1 MDRKNGNIIPMSE
14 REDLLNNLK
23 IDRTKAPETEDSS
36 SRKLILLGIAI
47 VIVGSFSW
55 IFLSEEELKEVTTFT
70 VKSLQMS
77 DSSATS
83 ILDAS
88 GYVVAR
94 RRATVSSKMTGK
106 VMKVFIEEGMYVEE
120 GQLLAQLDDST
131 MIADLNYSQSQ
142 LNEAKRVFNRTK
154 ELAKEE
160 LASQASLDAARAS
173 VEGLEALNEVRK
185 QVVQDMKILAP
196 FSGVVVYKAAQPGEM
211 ISPVSAG
218 GGFTNTG
225 ICTIVDMDSLEVEV
239 DVNESFIN
247 RVKPGQP
254 VITNLNAYPK
264 WDIPSEVI
272 AIIPTADRNKATVK
286 VRIALLEKDE
296 RVLPDMGSRVSFLRK
311 VETKMEETPKEGVMI
326 PLAAISVSKDQSFV
340 QALKENKIIIT
351 NIEIAE
357 ETANYARVTKG
368 LESGM
373 KVIARFDDDLE
384 DNQKVIV
391 K

>member
-1 MDRKNGNIIPMSE
+1 MSD

-23 IDRTKAPETEDSS
+23 IDRSAPPSS
-36 SRKLILLGIAI
+36 EGQQSNKLYLFGISIL
-47 VIVGSFSW
+47 IVGFFW
-55 IFLSEEELKEVTTFT
+55 WLFLSDDELKEVTTFT
-70 VKSLQMS
+70 VKSLEMS
-77 DSSATS
+77 DASATS

-120 GQLLAQLDDST
+120 GQILAQLDDST
-131 MIADLNYSQSQ
+131 MKADLNYSQSQ
-142 LNEAKRVFNRTK
+142 LNEAIRIFNRTK
-154 ELAKEE
+154 ELAKDE

-173 VEGLEALNEVRK
+173 VEGLEALNAVRK

-239 DVNESFIN
+239 DVNEAFIN

-286 VRIALLEKDE
+286 VRIALLERDE

-311 VETKMEETPKEGVMI
+311 VENKSPEIAKEGVMI
-326 PLAAISVSKDQSFV
+326 PLAAVAIKDDQSVV
-340 QALKENKIIIT
+340 QALDGSKIRFT
-351 NIEIAE
+351 KVEVAE
-357 ETANYARVTKG
+357 ETANYARVIDG
-368 LESGM
+368 LKSGM
-373 KVIARFDDDLE
+373 TVVAIFDDELE
-384 DNQKVIV
+384 DNQQVTV

>member
-1 MDRKNGNIIPMSE
+1 MSDREN
-14 REDLLNNLK
+14 LLNNLK
-23 IDRTKAPETEDSS
+23 IDRSAAPSEENSPS
-36 SRKLILLGIAI
+36 NKLYLLGAA
-47 VIVGSFSW
+47 VLLVSFFW
-55 IFLSEEELKEVTTFT
+55 WLFLSDDELKEVTTFT

-106 VMKVFIEEGMYVEE
+106 VMKVFIEEGMQVEE
-120 GQLLAQLDDST
+120 GQILAQLDDST
-131 MIADLNYSQSQ
+131 MVADLNYSQSQ
-142 LNEAKRVFNRTK
+142 LNEAKRVFNRTR

-160 LASQASLDAARAS
+160 LASQASLDSARAA
-173 VEGLEALNEVRK
+173 VEGLEALNAVRK

-239 DVNESFIN
+239 DVNEAFIN

-296 RVLPDMGSRVSFLRK
+296 RVLPDMGSRVSFLKK
-311 VETKMEETPKEGVMI
+311 VDTQGREEVKEGVMI
-326 PLAAISVSKDQSFV
+326 PLAALAILEDQSTV
-340 QALKENKIIIT
+340 QVIDGSQIKLTRVKV
-351 NIEIAE
+351 AE
-357 ETANYARVTKG
+357 ETANYARIIEG
-368 LESGM
+368 LSSGM
-373 KVIARFDDDLE
+373 TVVAKFDKELE
-384 DNQKVIV
+384 NNQKVII

>member
-1 MDRKNGNIIPMSE
+1 MSDREN
-14 REDLLNNLK
+14 LLNNLK
-23 IDRTKAPETEDSS
+23 IDRSAAPSEENSPS
-36 SRKLILLGIAI
+36 NKLYLLGAA
-47 VIVGSFSW
+47 VLLVSFFW
-55 IFLSEEELKEVTTFT
+55 WLFLSDDELKEVTTFT

-106 VMKVFIEEGMYVEE
+106 VMKVFIEEGMQVEE
-120 GQLLAQLDDST
+120 GQILAQLDDST
-131 MIADLNYSQSQ
+131 MVADLNYSQSQ
-142 LNEAKRVFNRTK
+142 LNEAKRVFNRTR

-160 LASQASLDAARAS
+160 LASQASLDSARAA
-173 VEGLEALNEVRK
+173 VEGLEALNAVRK

-239 DVNESFIN
+239 DVNEAFIN

-296 RVLPDMGSRVSFLRK
+296 RVLPDMGSRVSFLKK
-311 VETKMEETPKEGVMI
+311 VETQGREEVKEGVMI
-326 PLAAISVSKDQSFV
+326 PLAALAILEDQSTV
-340 QALKENKIIIT
+340 QVIDGSQIKLTRVKV
-351 NIEIAE
+351 AE
-357 ETANYARVTKG
+357 ETANYARIIEG
-368 LESGM
+368 LSSGM
-373 KVIARFDDDLE
+373 TVVAKFDKELE
-384 DNQKVIV
+384 NNQKVII

>member
-1 MDRKNGNIIPMSE
+1 MSDREN
-14 REDLLNNLK
+14 LLNNLK
-23 IDRTKAPETEDSS
+23 IDRSAAPSEE
-36 SRKLILLGIAI
+36 KLPSNRLYLLGAA
-47 VIVGSFSW
+47 VLLVSFFW
-55 IFLSEEELKEVTTFT
+55 WLFLSDDELKEVTTFT
-70 VKSLQMS
+70 VKSLQIS

-106 VMKVFIEEGMYVEE
+106 VMKVFIEEGMQVEE
-120 GQLLAQLDDST
+120 GQILAQLDDST
-131 MIADLNYSQSQ
+131 MVADLNYSQSQ
-142 LNEAKRVFNRTK
+142 LNEAKRVFNRTR

-160 LASQASLDAARAS
+160 LASKASLDSARAA
-173 VEGLEALNEVRK
+173 VEGLEALNAVRK

-225 ICTIVDMDSLEVEV
+225 ICTIVDMESLEVEV
-239 DVNESFIN
+239 DVNEAFIN

-296 RVLPDMGSRVSFLRK
+296 RVLPDMGSRVSFLKK
-311 VETKMEETPKEGVMI
+311 VETQSREEAKEGVMI
-326 PLAAISVSKDQSFV
+326 PLAALAILDDQSTV
-340 QALKENKIIIT
+340 QVIDGSQIKLTRVKV
-351 NIEIAE
+351 AE
-357 ETANYARVTKG
+357 ETANYARIKEG
-368 LESGM
+368 LSSGM
-373 KVIARFDDDLE
+373 TVVAKFDKELE
-384 DNQKVIV
+384 NNQKVII

>member
-1 MDRKNGNIIPMSE
+1 MSDREN
-14 REDLLNNLK
+14 LLNNLK
-23 IDRTKAPETEDSS
+23 IDRSAPPAAGGQQSS
-36 SRKLILLGIAI
+36 KLYLLAI
-47 VIVGSFSW
+47 SVLIVGLFW
-55 IFLSEEELKEVTTFT
+55 WLFLSDDELKEVTTFT
-70 VKSLQMS
+70 VKSLEMS
-77 DSSATS
+77 DASATS

-120 GQLLAQLDDST
+120 GQILAQLDDST
-131 MIADLNYSQSQ
+131 MQADLNYSQSQ
-142 LNEAKRVFNRTK
+142 LNEAIRIFNRTK
-154 ELAKEE
+154 ELAKDE
-160 LASQASLDAARAS
+160 LASQAALDAARAS
-173 VEGLEALNEVRK
+173 VEGLEALNAIRK

-239 DVNESFIN
+239 DVNEAFIN

-286 VRIALLEKDE
+286 VRIALLERDE

-311 VETKMEETPKEGVMI
+311 VENKSPEIVKEGVMI
-326 PLAAISVSKDQSFV
+326 PLAAVATKDDQSVV
-340 QALKENKIIIT
+340 QALEGSKIRLT
-351 NIEIAE
+351 KVEVAE
-357 ETANYARVTKG
+357 ETANYARVIDG
-368 LESGM
+368 LKSGM
-373 KVIARFDDDLE
+373 TVVAIFDNELENNQQVII
-384 DNQKVIV
+384 K
-391 K
+391 

>member
-1 MDRKNGNIIPMSE
+1 MSE
-14 REDLLNNLK
+14 RENLLNNLK
-23 IDRTKAPETEDSS
+23 IDRSAEPSESDSPN
-36 SRKLILLGIAI
+36 KLLLLGVA
-47 VIVGSFSW
+47 VVLVGFFW
-55 IFLSEEELKEVTTFT
+55 WLFLSDDELKEVTTFT

-94 RRATVSSKMTGK
+94 RRATVSSKVTGK

-131 MIADLNYSQSQ
+131 MKADLNYSQSQ
-142 LNEAKRVFNRTK
+142 LDEAIRVFNRTK

-173 VEGLEALNEVRK
+173 VEGLEALNAVRK
-185 QVVQDMKILAP
+185 QVVNDMQILAP

-239 DVNESFIN
+239 DVNEAFIN

-311 VETKMEETPKEGVMI
+311 VENATKETPKEGVMI
-326 PLAAISVSKDQSFV
+326 PLGAVSTKEGESIVQVIEGTSVEVRQV
-340 QALKENKIIIT
+340 EVV
-351 NIEIAE
+351 E
-357 ETANYARVTKG
+357 ETANYARVIKG
-368 LESGM
+368 LNSGM
-373 KVIARFDDDLE
+373 KVVARFDDELE
-384 DNQKVIV
+384 DGQKIII

>member
-1 MDRKNGNIIPMSE
+1 MSE
-14 REDLLNNLK
+14 RENLLNNLK
-23 IDRTKAPETEDSS
+23 IDRSAEPSESDSPN
-36 SRKLILLGIAI
+36 KLLLLGVA
-47 VIVGSFSW
+47 VVLVGFFW
-55 IFLSEEELKEVTTFT
+55 WLFLSDDELKEVTTFT

-94 RRATVSSKMTGK
+94 RRATVSSKVTGK
-106 VMKVFIEEGMYVEE
+106 VMQVFIEEGMYVEE

-131 MIADLNYSQSQ
+131 MKADLNYSQSQ
-142 LNEAKRVFNRTK
+142 LDEAIRVFNRTK

-173 VEGLEALNEVRK
+173 VEGLEALNAVRK
-185 QVVQDMKILAP
+185 QVVNDMQILAP

-239 DVNESFIN
+239 DVNEAFIN

-311 VETKMEETPKEGVMI
+311 VENATKETPKEGVMI
-326 PLAAISVSKDQSFV
+326 PLGAVSTKEGESIVQVIEGTSVEVRQV
-340 QALKENKIIIT
+340 EV
-351 NIEIAE
+351 AE
-357 ETANYARVTKG
+357 ETANYARVIKG
-368 LESGM
+368 LNSGM
-373 KVIARFDDDLE
+373 KVVARFDDELE
-384 DNQKVIV
+384 DGQKIII

>member
-1 MDRKNGNIIPMSE
+1 MSDKE
-14 REDLLNNLK
+14 NLLNNLK
-23 IDRTKAPETEDSS
+23 IDRSRSPSGDKSS
-36 SRKLILLGIAI
+36 LNKLYLLGIA
-47 VIVGSFSW
+47 VILVIFFSW
-55 IFLSEEELKEVTTFT
+55 LFLSEEELKEVTTFT
-70 VKSLQMS
+70 VKSLEMS

-131 MIADLNYSQSQ
+131 MVADLNYSESQ
-142 LNEAKRVFNRTK
+142 LNEAKRIYDRTLELTK
-154 ELAKEE
+154 ED
-160 LASQASLDAARAS
+160 LASQASLDAAKAS
-173 VEGLEALNEVRK
+173 LEGLEALNAVRK
-185 QVVQDMKILAP
+185 QIVQDMKILAP

-296 RVLPDMGSRVSFLRK
+296 RVLPDMGSRVSFLKKLGNSRS
-311 VETKMEETPKEGVMI
+311 TASIDGVMI
-326 PLAAISVSKDQSFV
+326 PLASVSEAGGESLV
-340 QALKENKIIIT
+340 QVIDGTKIKLMSV
-351 NIEIAE
+351 EVAE
-357 ETANYARVTKG
+357 ETSNYARVTEG
-368 LESGM
+368 LSSGM
-373 KVIARFDDDLE
+373 KVVARFDSELSN
-384 DNQKVIV
+384 NQKVII

>member
-1 MDRKNGNIIPMSE
+1 MSD

-23 IDRTKAPETEDSS
+23 IDRSAPPSS
-36 SRKLILLGIAI
+36 EGQQSNKLYLFGISIL
-47 VIVGSFSW
+47 IVGFFW
-55 IFLSEEELKEVTTFT
+55 WLFLSDDELKEVTTFT
-70 VKSLQMS
+70 VKSLEMS
-77 DSSATS
+77 DASATS

-106 VMKVFIEEGMYVEE
+106 VLKVFIEEGMYVEE
-120 GQLLAQLDDST
+120 GQILAQLDDST
-131 MIADLNYSQSQ
+131 MKADLNYSQSQ
-142 LNEAKRVFNRTK
+142 LNEAIRIFNRTK
-154 ELAKEE
+154 ELAKDE

-173 VEGLEALNEVRK
+173 VEGLEALNAVRK

-239 DVNESFIN
+239 DVNEAFIN

-286 VRIALLEKDE
+286 VRIALLERDE

-311 VETKMEETPKEGVMI
+311 VENKSPEIVKEGVMI
-326 PLAAISVSKDQSFV
+326 PLAAVAIKDDQSVV
-340 QALKENKIIIT
+340 QALDASKIRFT
-351 NIEIAE
+351 KVEVVE
-357 ETANYARVTKG
+357 ETANYARVIDG
-368 LESGM
+368 LKSGM
-373 KVIARFDDDLE
+373 TVVAIFDDELE
-384 DNQKVIV
+384 DNQQVTV

>member
-1 MDRKNGNIIPMSE
+1 MSD

-23 IDRTKAPETEDSS
+23 IDRSEAPTGDHSS
-36 SRKLILLGIAI
+36 SRKFIMLGLA
-47 VIVGSFSW
+47 VFIVGLFYW
-55 IFLSEEELKEVTTFT
+55 IFLSEDELKEVTTFT

-142 LNEAKRVFNRTK
+142 LNEAKRVFNRTQ

-173 VEGLEALNEVRK
+173 VEGLEALNAVRK

-272 AIIPTADRNKATVK
+272 AIIPTADRNKATVR

-311 VETKMEETPKEGVMI
+311 VETQVNETPKEGMMI
-326 PLAAISVSKDQSFV
+326 PLAAISTSDNQPKV
-340 QALKENKIIIT
+340 QALNNDRIVMT
-351 NIEIAE
+351 NIEVAE
-357 ETANYARVTKG
+357 ETANYARVTAG
-368 LESGM
+368 LKSGM
-373 KVIARFDDDLE
+373 KVIARFDDDLK

>member
-1 MDRKNGNIIPMSE
+1 MSDREN
-14 REDLLNNLK
+14 LLNNLK
-23 IDRTKAPETEDSS
+23 IDRSAQPVVDGSPS
-36 SRKLILLGIAI
+36 NKLYLLGAAI
-47 VIVGSFSW
+47 VLVSFFW
-55 IFLSEEELKEVTTFT
+55 WLFLSEDELKEVTTFT

-94 RRATVSSKMTGK
+94 RRATVSSKVTGK

-131 MIADLNYSQSQ
+131 MQADLNYSQSQ
-142 LNEAKRVFNRTK
+142 LDEARRIFNRTG

-160 LASQASLDAARAS
+160 LASQASLDAARAAM
-173 VEGLEALNEVRK
+173 EGLEALNAVRK
-185 QVVQDMKILAP
+185 QVVKDMQILAP

-239 DVNESFIN
+239 DVNEAFIN

-311 VETKMEETPKEGVMI
+311 VDNNNQEIQKEGVMI
-326 PLAAISVSKDQSFV
+326 PLAAVAYIDGSSLVQVVDGNSVQIM
-340 QALKENKIIIT
+340 Q
-351 NIEIAE
+351 IEVAE
-357 ETANYARVTKG
+357 ETANYARVIKG

-373 KVIARFDDDLE
+373 KVIARFDDELE
-384 DNQKVIV
+384 NNQKVII

>member
-1 MDRKNGNIIPMSE
+1 MSE
-14 REDLLNNLK
+14 RENLLNSLK
-23 IDRTKAPETEDSS
+23 IDRSKDIPEDDSPI
-36 SRKLILLGIAI
+36 KLYLLGLAILL
-47 VIVGSFSW
+47 VGLFWWLFS
-55 IFLSEEELKEVTTFT
+55 SDDELKEVTTFT

-94 RRATVSSKMTGK
+94 RRATVSSKVTGK

-131 MIADLNYSQSQ
+131 MRADLNYSKSQ
-142 LNEAKRVFNRTK
+142 LNEARRIFNRTR

-173 VEGLEALNEVRK
+173 LEGLEALNAVR
-185 QVVQDMKILAP
+185 QQIVNDMQILAP

-239 DVNESFIN
+239 DVNEAFIN

-311 VETKMEETPKEGVMI
+311 LDNTNQSIQKEGVMI
-326 PLAAISVSKDQSFV
+326 PLAALAEINGESLV
-340 QALKENKIIIT
+340 QVIEDSIVKIT
-351 NIEIAE
+351 LVNVDE
-357 ETANYARVTKG
+357 ETANYVRVTKG
-368 LESGM
+368 LTSGM
-373 KVIARFDDDLE
+373 QVVAKFNDELE
-384 DNQKVIV
+384 DGQKIV
-391 K
+391 VK

>member
-1 MDRKNGNIIPMSE
+1 MSD

-23 IDRTKAPETEDSS
+23 IDRSQAPTEDHSS
-36 SRKLILLGIAI
+36 SRKFIMLGLA
-47 VIVGSFSW
+47 VFIVGLFSW
-55 IFLSEEELKEVTTFT
+55 IFLSEDELKEVTTFT

-142 LNEAKRVFNRTK
+142 LNEAKRVFNRTQ

-173 VEGLEALNEVRK
+173 VEGLEALNAVRK

-272 AIIPTADRNKATVK
+272 AIIPTADRNKATVR

-311 VETKMEETPKEGVMI
+311 VETQVNETPKEGMMI
-326 PLAAISVSKDQSFV
+326 PLAAISRSSNQPKV
-340 QALKENKIIIT
+340 QALNNDRIVIT
-351 NIEIAE
+351 NIEVAE
-357 ETANYARVTKG
+357 ETANYARVTAG
-368 LESGM
+368 LKSGM
-373 KVIARFDDDLE
+373 KVIARFDDDLK

>member
-1 MDRKNGNIIPMSE
+1 MSD

-23 IDRTKAPETEDSS
+23 IDRSQAPTGDHSS
-36 SRKLILLGIAI
+36 SRKFIMLGLA
-47 VIVGSFSW
+47 VFIVGLFYW
-55 IFLSEEELKEVTTFT
+55 IFLSEDELKEVTTFT

-142 LNEAKRVFNRTK
+142 LNEAKRVFNRTQ

-272 AIIPTADRNKATVK
+272 AIIPTADRNKATVR

-311 VETKMEETPKEGVMI
+311 VETQVNETPKEGMMI
-326 PLAAISVSKDQSFV
+326 PLAAISTSSNQPKV
-340 QALKENKIIIT
+340 QALNNDRIVIT
-351 NIEIAE
+351 NIEVAE
-357 ETANYARVTKG
+357 ETANYARVTAG
-368 LESGM
+368 LKSGM
-373 KVIARFDDDLE
+373 KVIARFDDDLK

>member
-1 MDRKNGNIIPMSE
+1 MSE

-23 IDRTKAPETEDSS
+23 IDRSQAPISDQPVY
-36 SRKLILLGIAI
+36 RKSILLGAAVAI
-47 VIVGSFSW
+47 VLVFSW
-55 IFLSEEELKEVTTFT
+55 IFLSEDELKEVTTFT

-77 DSSATS
+77 ESSATS

-142 LNEAKRVFNRTK
+142 LNEARRVFDRTK

-160 LASQASLDAARAS
+160 LASQASLDAARAA
-173 VEGLEALNEVRK
+173 VEGLEALNAVRK

-225 ICTIVDMDSLEVEV
+225 ICTIVDMNSLEVEV

-311 VETKMEETPKEGVMI
+311 VEASAKEVSKQGVMI
-326 PLAAISVSKDQSFV
+326 PLGAISKSITY
-340 QALKENKIIIT
+340 LKFKHLMKI
-351 NIEIAE
+351 
-357 ETANYARVTKG
+357 
-368 LESGM
+368 ES
-373 KVIARFDDDLE
+373 L
-384 DNQKVIV
+384 
-391 K
+391 

>member
-1 MDRKNGNIIPMSE
+1 MSDREN
-14 REDLLNNLK
+14 LLNNLK
-23 IDRTKAPETEDSS
+23 IDRSRSPSEDKSS
-36 SRKLILLGIAI
+36 FNKLYLLGIA
-47 VIVGSFSW
+47 VILVIFFSW
-55 IFLSEEELKEVTTFT
+55 LFLSEEELKEVTTFT
-70 VKSLQMS
+70 VKSLEMS

-131 MIADLNYSQSQ
+131 MVADLNYSESQ
-142 LNEAKRVFNRTK
+142 LNEAKRIYDRTLELTK
-154 ELAKEE
+154 ED
-160 LASQASLDAARAS
+160 LASQASLDAAKAS
-173 VEGLEALNEVRK
+173 LEGLEALNAVRK
-185 QVVQDMKILAP
+185 QIVQDMKILAP

-296 RVLPDMGSRVSFLRK
+296 RVLPDMGSRVSFLKKLENSRS
-311 VETKMEETPKEGVMI
+311 TDSIDGVMI
-326 PLAAISVSKDQSFV
+326 PLASVSEAGGESLV
-340 QALKENKIIIT
+340 QVIDGSKIKLMSV
-351 NIEIAE
+351 EVAE
-357 ETANYARVTKG
+357 ETSNYARVTEG
-368 LESGM
+368 LSSGM
-373 KVIARFDDDLE
+373 KVVARFDSELSN
-384 DNQKVIV
+384 NQKVII

>member
-1 MDRKNGNIIPMSE
+1 MSD

-23 IDRTKAPETEDSS
+23 IDRSAPPSS
-36 SRKLILLGIAI
+36 EGQQSNKLYLFGISIL
-47 VIVGSFSW
+47 IVGFFW
-55 IFLSEEELKEVTTFT
+55 WLFLSDDELKEVTTFT
-70 VKSLQMS
+70 VKSLEMS
-77 DSSATS
+77 DASATS

-120 GQLLAQLDDST
+120 GQILAQLDDST
-131 MIADLNYSQSQ
+131 MQADLNYSQSQ
-142 LNEAKRVFNRTK
+142 LNEAKRIFNRTQ
-154 ELAKEE
+154 ELAKDE
-160 LASQASLDAARAS
+160 LASQAALDAARAS
-173 VEGLEALNEVRK
+173 VEGLEALNAIRK

-239 DVNESFIN
+239 DVNEAFIN

-311 VETKMEETPKEGVMI
+311 VENKSPEIVKEGVMI
-326 PLAAISVSKDQSFV
+326 PLAAVAIKDDQSVV
-340 QALKENKIIIT
+340 QALEGSKIRLT
-351 NIEIAE
+351 KVEVAE
-357 ETANYARVTKG
+357 ETANYARVIDG
-368 LESGM
+368 LKSGM
-373 KVIARFDDDLE
+373 TVVAIFDNELENNQQVII
-384 DNQKVIV
+384 K
-391 K
+391 

>member
-1 MDRKNGNIIPMSE
+1 MSDREN
-14 REDLLNNLK
+14 LLNNLK
-23 IDRTKAPETEDSS
+23 IDRSAPPAAVGQQSS
-36 SRKLILLGIAI
+36 KLYLLVIS
-47 VIVGSFSW
+47 VLIVGLFW
-55 IFLSEEELKEVTTFT
+55 WLFLSDDELKQVTTFT
-70 VKSLQMS
+70 VKSLEMS
-77 DSSATS
+77 DASATS

-120 GQLLAQLDDST
+120 GQILAQLDDST
-131 MIADLNYSQSQ
+131 MQADLNYSQSQ
-142 LNEAKRVFNRTK
+142 LNEAKRIFNRTQ
-154 ELAKEE
+154 ELAKDE
-160 LASQASLDAARAS
+160 LASQAALDAAKAS
-173 VEGLEALNEVRK
+173 VEGLEALNAIRK

-239 DVNESFIN
+239 DVNEAFIN

-311 VETKMEETPKEGVMI
+311 VENKSPEIVKEGVMI
-326 PLAAISVSKDQSFV
+326 PLAAVAIKDDQSVV
-340 QALKENKIIIT
+340 QALEGSKIRLT
-351 NIEIAE
+351 KVEVAE
-357 ETANYARVTKG
+357 ETANYARVIDG
-368 LESGM
+368 LKSGM
-373 KVIARFDDDLE
+373 TVVAIFDNELENNQQVII
-384 DNQKVIV
+384 K
-391 K
+391 

>member
-1 MDRKNGNIIPMSE
+1 MSE

-23 IDRTKAPETEDSS
+23 IDRSQAPITDQSLY
-36 SRKLILLGIAI
+36 RKSILLGVAV
-47 VIVGSFSW
+47 VIVLVFSW
-55 IFLSEEELKEVTTFT
+55 IFLSEDELKEVTTFT

-106 VMKVFIEEGMYVEE
+106 VMKVFIEEGMYVQE

-160 LASQASLDAARAS
+160 LASQASLDAARAA
-173 VEGLEALNEVRK
+173 VEGLEALNAVRE

-311 VETKMEETPKEGVMI
+311 IETKTEQSPKEGVMI
-326 PLAAISVSKDQSFV
+326 PIAAISISNNKSTV
-340 QALKENKIIIT
+340 QALNENRIVLT
-351 NIEIAE
+351 EIEVAE
-357 ETANYARVTKG
+357 ETANYARVISG
-368 LESGM
+368 LESGI
-373 KVIARFDDDLE
+373 KVVARFDDDLE

>member
-1 MDRKNGNIIPMSE
+1 MSDREN
-14 REDLLNNLK
+14 LLNNLK
-23 IDRTKAPETEDSS
+23 IDRSAQPVVDGSPS
-36 SRKLILLGIAI
+36 NKLYLLGAAI
-47 VIVGSFSW
+47 VLVSFFW
-55 IFLSEEELKEVTTFT
+55 WLFLSEDELKEVTTFT

-94 RRATVSSKMTGK
+94 RRATVSSKVTGK

-131 MIADLNYSQSQ
+131 MQADLNYSQSQ
-142 LNEAKRVFNRTK
+142 LDEARRIFNRTG

-160 LASQASLDAARAS
+160 LASQASLDAARAAM
-173 VEGLEALNEVRK
+173 EGLEALNAVRK
-185 QVVQDMKILAP
+185 QVVKDMQILAP

-239 DVNESFIN
+239 DVNEAFIN

-311 VETKMEETPKEGVMI
+311 VDNNNQEIQKEGVMI
-326 PLAAISVSKDQSFV
+326 PLAAVADIDGNSLVQVVDGNSVQIM
-340 QALKENKIIIT
+340 Q
-351 NIEIAE
+351 IEVAE
-357 ETANYARVTKG
+357 ETANYARVIKG

-373 KVIARFDDDLE
+373 KVIARFDDELE
-384 DNQKVIV
+384 NNQKVII

>member
-1 MDRKNGNIIPMSE
+1 MSDREN
-14 REDLLNNLK
+14 LLNNLK
-23 IDRTKAPETEDSS
+23 IDRSAAPSEETSPS
-36 SRKLILLGIAI
+36 NKLYLLGAA
-47 VIVGSFSW
+47 VLLVSFFW
-55 IFLSEEELKEVTTFT
+55 WLFLSDDELKEVTTFT

-106 VMKVFIEEGMYVEE
+106 VMKVFIEEGMQVEE
-120 GQLLAQLDDST
+120 GQILAQLDDST
-131 MIADLNYSQSQ
+131 MVADLNYSQSQ
-142 LNEAKRVFNRTK
+142 LNEAKRVFNRTR

-160 LASQASLDAARAS
+160 LASQASLDSARAA
-173 VEGLEALNEVRK
+173 VEGLEALNAVRK

-239 DVNESFIN
+239 DVNEAFIN

-296 RVLPDMGSRVSFLRK
+296 RVLPDMGSRVSFLKK
-311 VETKMEETPKEGVMI
+311 VDTQGREEVKEGVMI
-326 PLAAISVSKDQSFV
+326 PLAALAILEDQSTV
-340 QALKENKIIIT
+340 QVIDGSQIKLTRVKV
-351 NIEIAE
+351 AE
-357 ETANYARVTKG
+357 ETANYARIIEG
-368 LESGM
+368 LSSGM
-373 KVIARFDDDLE
+373 TVVAKFDKELE
-384 DNQKVIV
+384 NNQKVII

>member
-1 MDRKNGNIIPMSE
+1 MSDREN
-14 REDLLNNLK
+14 LLNNLK
-23 IDRTKAPETEDSS
+23 IDRSAPPVVDGSPS
-36 SRKLILLGIAI
+36 NKLYLLGAAI
-47 VIVGSFSW
+47 VLVSFFW
-55 IFLSEEELKEVTTFT
+55 WLFLSEDELKEVTTFT

-94 RRATVSSKMTGK
+94 RRATVSSKVTGK

-131 MIADLNYSQSQ
+131 MQADLNYSQSQ
-142 LNEAKRVFNRTK
+142 LDEARRIFNRTG

-160 LASQASLDAARAS
+160 LASQASLDAARAAM
-173 VEGLEALNEVRK
+173 EGLEALNAVRK
-185 QVVQDMKILAP
+185 QVVKDMQILAP

-239 DVNESFIN
+239 DVNEAFIN

-311 VETKMEETPKEGVMI
+311 VDNNNQEIQKEGVMI
-326 PLAAISVSKDQSFV
+326 PLAAVADIDGSSLVQVVEGNSVQIM
-340 QALKENKIIIT
+340 Q
-351 NIEIAE
+351 IEVAE
-357 ETANYARVTKG
+357 ETANYARVIKG

-373 KVIARFDDDLE
+373 KVIARFDDELE
-384 DNQKVIV
+384 NNQKVII

>member
-1 MDRKNGNIIPMSE
+1 MSD

-23 IDRTKAPETEDSS
+23 IDRSAPPSS
-36 SRKLILLGIAI
+36 EGQQSNKLYLFGISIL
-47 VIVGSFSW
+47 IVGFFW
-55 IFLSEEELKEVTTFT
+55 WLFLSDDELKEVTTFT
-70 VKSLQMS
+70 VKSLEMS
-77 DSSATS
+77 DASATS

-106 VMKVFIEEGMYVEE
+106 VLKVFIEEGMYVEE
-120 GQLLAQLDDST
+120 GQILAQLDDST
-131 MIADLNYSQSQ
+131 MKADLNYSQSQ
-142 LNEAKRVFNRTK
+142 LNEAIRIFNRTK
-154 ELAKEE
+154 ELAKDE

-173 VEGLEALNEVRK
+173 VEGLEALNAVRK

-239 DVNESFIN
+239 DVNEAFIN

-286 VRIALLEKDE
+286 VRIALLERDE

-311 VETKMEETPKEGVMI
+311 VENKSPEIVKEGVMI
-326 PLAAISVSKDQSFV
+326 PLAAVAIKDDQSVV
-340 QALKENKIIIT
+340 QALDGSKIRFT
-351 NIEIAE
+351 KVEVAE
-357 ETANYARVTKG
+357 ETANYARVIDG
-368 LESGM
+368 LKSGM
-373 KVIARFDDDLE
+373 TVVAIFDDELE
-384 DNQKVIV
+384 DNQQVTV

>member
-1 MDRKNGNIIPMSE
+1 MSDREN
-14 REDLLNNLK
+14 LLNNLK
-23 IDRTKAPETEDSS
+23 IDRSTPPVVDGSPS
-36 SRKLILLGIAI
+36 NKLYLLGAAI
-47 VIVGSFSW
+47 VLVSFFW
-55 IFLSEEELKEVTTFT
+55 WLFLSEDELKEVTTFT

-94 RRATVSSKMTGK
+94 RRATVSSKVTGK

-131 MIADLNYSQSQ
+131 MQADLNYSQSQ
-142 LNEAKRVFNRTK
+142 LDEARRIFNRTG

-160 LASQASLDAARAS
+160 LASQASLDAARAAM
-173 VEGLEALNEVRK
+173 EGLEALNAVRK
-185 QVVQDMKILAP
+185 QVVKDMQILAP

-239 DVNESFIN
+239 DVNEAFIN

-311 VETKMEETPKEGVMI
+311 VDNNNQEIQKEGVMI
-326 PLAAISVSKDQSFV
+326 PLAAVAYIDGSSLVQVVDGNSVQIM
-340 QALKENKIIIT
+340 Q
-351 NIEIAE
+351 IEVAE
-357 ETANYARVTKG
+357 ETANYARVIKG

-373 KVIARFDDDLE
+373 KVIARFDDELE
-384 DNQKVIV
+384 NNQKVII

>member
-1 MDRKNGNIIPMSE
+1 MAE

-23 IDRTKAPETEDSS
+23 IDRSKAPAEDQSFL
-36 SRKLILLGIAI
+36 RKLILFGAAV
-47 VIVGSFSW
+47 VIVGVFSW
-55 IFLSEEELKEVTTFT
+55 VFLSEDELKEVTTFT

-142 LNEAKRVFNRTK
+142 LNEAKRVLSRTK

-160 LASQASLDAARAS
+160 LASQASLDAARAA
-173 VEGLEALNEVRK
+173 VEGLEALNAVRE

-311 VETKMEETPKEGVMI
+311 VETKTEQTPKEGVMI
-326 PLAAISVSKDQSFV
+326 PIAAISISDNKSTV
-340 QALKENKIIIT
+340 QALNENRIVLT
-351 NIEIAE
+351 EIEVAE
-357 ETANYARVTKG
+357 ETANYARVISG
-368 LESGM
+368 LESGI
-373 KVIARFDDDLE
+373 KVVARFDDDLE
-384 DNQKVIV
+384 DGQKVIV

>member
-1 MDRKNGNIIPMSE
+1 MSE

-23 IDRTKAPETEDSS
+23 IDRTKVPETEDSS
-36 SRKLILLGIAI
+36 SRKFILLGIAI

-55 IFLSEEELKEVTTFT
+55 FFLSEEELKEVTTFT

-326 PLAAISVSKDQSFV
+326 PLAAISVSKDKSFV

-368 LESGM
+368 LKSGM

>member
-1 MDRKNGNIIPMSE
+1 MSDREN
-14 REDLLNNLK
+14 LLNNLK
-23 IDRTKAPETEDSS
+23 IDRSAAPSEENLPSN
-36 SRKLILLGIAI
+36 RLYLLGVA
-47 VIVGSFSW
+47 VLLVSFFW
-55 IFLSEEELKEVTTFT
+55 WLFLSDDELKEVTTFT

-106 VMKVFIEEGMYVEE
+106 VMKVFIEEGMQVEE
-120 GQLLAQLDDST
+120 GQILAQLDDST
-131 MIADLNYSQSQ
+131 MVADLNYSQSQ
-142 LNEAKRVFNRTK
+142 LNEAKRVFNRTR

-160 LASQASLDAARAS
+160 LASQASLDSARAA
-173 VEGLEALNEVRK
+173 VEGLEALNAVRK

-239 DVNESFIN
+239 DVNEAFIN
-247 RVKPGQP
+247 RVKSGQP

-296 RVLPDMGSRVSFLRK
+296 RVLPDMGSRVSFLKK
-311 VETKMEETPKEGVMI
+311 VETQGREEVKEGVMI
-326 PLAAISVSKDQSFV
+326 PLAALAILEDQSTV
-340 QALKENKIIIT
+340 QVIDGSQIKLTRVKV
-351 NIEIAE
+351 AE
-357 ETANYARVTKG
+357 ESANYARIVEG
-368 LESGM
+368 LSSGM
-373 KVIARFDDDLE
+373 TVVAKFDKELE
-384 DNQKVIV
+384 NNQKVII

>member
-1 MDRKNGNIIPMSE
+1 MSDKE
-14 REDLLNNLK
+14 NLLNNLK
-23 IDRTKAPETEDSS
+23 IDRSAPPTDEGSS
-36 SRKLILLGIAI
+36 SSKLYLLGAAI
-47 VIVGSFSW
+47 LIVGFFW
-55 IFLSEEELKEVTTFT
+55 WLFLSDDELKEVTTFT

-120 GQLLAQLDDST
+120 GQILAQLDDST
-131 MIADLNYSQSQ
+131 MKADLNYSQSQ
-142 LNEAKRVFNRTK
+142 LNEAMRIFNRTQ
-154 ELAKEE
+154 ELAKDD

-196 FSGVVVYKAAQPGEM
+196 FSGVVVFKAAQPGEM

-239 DVNESFIN
+239 DVNEAFIN

-254 VITNLNAYPK
+254 VVTNLNAYPK

-296 RVLPDMGSRVSFLRK
+296 RVLPDMGSRVSFLKK
-311 VETKMEETPKEGVMI
+311 VETQNREEVKEGVMI
-326 PLAAISVSKDQSFV
+326 PLAALASEDDQFIV
-340 QALKENKIIIT
+340 QVINGSQIKLTKVKV
-351 NIEIAE
+351 AE
-357 ETANYARVTKG
+357 ETANYARVTEG
-368 LESGM
+368 ITSGM
-373 KVIARFDDDLE
+373 TVVARFDNELKN
-384 DNQKVIV
+384 NQKVII

>member
-1 MDRKNGNIIPMSE
+1 MSD
-14 REDLLNNLK
+14 REDLLNSLK
-23 IDRTKAPETEDSS
+23 IDRSAPPASQGQQPN
-36 SRKLILLGIAI
+36 KLYLFGISIL
-47 VIVGSFSW
+47 IVGFFW
-55 IFLSEEELKEVTTFT
+55 WLFLSDDELKEVTTFT
-70 VKSLQMS
+70 VKSLEMS
-77 DSSATS
+77 DASATS

-106 VMKVFIEEGMYVEE
+106 VLKVFIEEGMYVEE
-120 GQLLAQLDDST
+120 GQILAQLDDST
-131 MIADLNYSQSQ
+131 MKADLNYSQSQ
-142 LNEAKRVFNRTK
+142 LNEAIRIFNRTK
-154 ELAKEE
+154 ELAKDE

-173 VEGLEALNEVRK
+173 VEGLEALNAVRK

-239 DVNESFIN
+239 DVNEAFIN

-286 VRIALLEKDE
+286 VRIALLERDE

-311 VETKMEETPKEGVMI
+311 VENKSPEIVKEGVMI
-326 PLAAISVSKDQSFV
+326 PLAAVAIKDDQSVV
-340 QALKENKIIIT
+340 QALDGSKIRLT
-351 NIEIAE
+351 KVEVAE
-357 ETANYARVTKG
+357 ETANYARVIDG
-368 LESGM
+368 LKSE
-373 KVIARFDDDLE
+373 
-384 DNQKVIV
+384 
-391 K
+391 